1 MKPLQPA
8 AGDDLNIREQL
19 GQLTAFLRRA
29 LRFWSVMAVT
39 VALGGAALAIFLY
52 LRQPRFRSET
62 VIIYADK
69 GGVNRAPDSSETQ
82 RGVSARL
89 KELVFARPILE
100 RIVTRFDLYP
110 ELRARFGMID
120 AVEELKKHVEF
131 RAPGGDTFSIA
142 FEGTSPTQA
151 QAATA
156 ELARQVIDGDA
167 ELRRKQATMAL
178 DFLTEER
185 KNREKDLRAAEEALA
200 GFMAEHPRF
209 ALDATPLANGAAV
222 RASMA
227 PGRAPTEAPAR
238 NWAPSSRPS
247 TPMSGGASVAGESAN
262 KAPTNIGRSPDEARA
277 QAALA
282 AAREDLAEKL
292 VHYTPVHPDVRAAQL
307 EVQRATERLAAITNG
322 EPSKPPSE
330 PAAAAAAAPAASGV
344 PAAPA
349 ARRAPVRAWQP
360 ASAPPARSA
369 ATQENLVDLETQ
381 WLKLTRSVTEAR
393 QRTDQIE
400 TQLFRADIEVSSER
414 GGHAVQVSVIDPAFL
429 PQKPLP
435 PGKTTLGLVF
445 LVASVTLGFL
455 VMLLCAA
462 FSQRVFVAR
471 DLAGIGEVLVEVPK
485 VTRRRAHVAG

>member
-1 MKPLQPA
+1 MKPLQPVA
-8 AGDDLNIREQL
+8 SDDLGMREQL
-19 GQLTAFLRRA
+19 SQLMAFIRRA
-29 LRFWSVMAVT
+29 LRFWRIMAVT
-39 VALGGAALAIFLY
+39 LVVGAAALAVFLY
-52 LRQPRFRSET
+52 FRQPRFRSET
-62 VIIYADK
+62 VILYADK
-69 GGVNRAPDSSETQ
+69 GGVNRAPESSDTQ

-89 KELVFARPILE
+89 KELVFSRPILE

-142 FEGTSPTQA
+142 FDGTSPNQA

-156 ELARQVIDGDA
+156 ELARQVIEGDA
-167 ELRRKQATMAL
+167 ELRRKQATLAL

-185 KNREKDLRAAEEALA
+185 KNRDKDLRAAEEALA

-222 RASMA
+222 RASLA
-227 PGRAPTEAPAR
+227 PGRGPTDKAPAR
-238 NWAPSSRPS
+238 VWAPS
-247 TPMSGGASVAGESAN
+247 TAASNVGSATVVEAN
-262 KAPTNIGRSPDEARA
+262 QGTTNRAPSPDEARA

-292 VHYTPVHPDVRAAQL
+292 VHYTPVHPDVRAAQV
-307 EVQRATERLAAITNG
+307 EVQRATERLAAITNAA
-322 EPSKPPSE
+322 PPKV
-330 PAAAAAAAPAASGV
+330 AASAPAAS
-344 PAAPA
+344 AAGG
-349 ARRAPVRAWQP
+349 APVPVRVWQP
-360 ASAPPARSA
+360 ASPAPARSA
-369 ATQENLVDLETQ
+369 APPQNLVDLETQ

-393 QRTDQIE
+393 QRSDQIE

-429 PQKPLP
+429 PQTPLP
-435 PGKTTLGLVF
+435 PGKTTLGVVF
-445 LVASVTLGFL
+445 MLASLATGFL
-455 VMLLCAA
+455 AMLLCAA

-471 DLAGIGEVLVEVPK
+471 DLATVGEVLVEIPK
-485 VTRRRAHVAG
+485 ASRRAYVAG

>member
-1 MKPLQPA
+1 MKPLQST
-8 AGDDLNIREQL
+8 GDDSSIREQL
-19 GQLTAFLRRA
+19 SQLTAFIRRA

-39 VALGGAALAIFLY
+39 LLLGGAALAVFLY
-52 LRQPRFRSET
+52 VRQPRFRSET

-89 KELVFARPILE
+89 KELVFSRPILE
-100 RIVTRFDLYP
+100 RIVKRFDLYP
-110 ELRARFGMID
+110 EVRARFGMID

-142 FEGTSPTQA
+142 FEGTSPSQA

-156 ELARQVIDGDA
+156 ELARQVIEGDA
-167 ELRRKQATMAL
+167 ELRRKQATLAL

-227 PGRAPTEAPAR
+227 PGRTATDPLPAR
-238 NWAPSSRPS
+238 SWAPSARAS
-247 TPMSGGASVAGESAN
+247 TPTSGGASAPAEDAN
-262 KAPTNIGRSPDEARA
+262 KASANRARSPDEARA

-292 VHYTPVHPDVRAAQL
+292 VRYTPVHPDVRAAQA
-307 EVQRATERLAAITNG
+307 EVQRATERLAALTNA
-322 EPSKPPSE
+322 EPPKVATSE
-330 PAAAAAAAPAASGV
+330 PAAPSSSSPPP
-344 PAAPA
+344 PAAP
-349 ARRAPVRAWQP
+349 RAPARAWQP
-360 ASAPPARSA
+360 PPARPA
-369 ATQENLVDLETQ
+369 PTQENLVDLETQ

-400 TQLFRADIEVSSER
+400 SQLFRADIEVSSER

-429 PQKPLP
+429 PQSPLP

-445 LVASVTLGFL
+445 LLASVTLGSL
-455 VMLLCAA
+455 AMLLCAA

-471 DLAGIGEVLVEVPK
+471 DLAGVGELLVEVPK
-485 VTRRRAHVAG
+485 ATRRAHVAG

>member
-8 AGDDLNIREQL
+8 VSDDSSVREQL
-19 GQLTAFLRRA
+19 GQLTAFVRRA
-29 LRFWSVMAVT
+29 LRFWGVMAVT
-39 VALGGAALAIFLY
+39 LLLGGAALAVFLY
-52 LRQPRFRSET
+52 VRQPRFRSET
-62 VIIYADK
+62 VILYADK

-89 KELVFARPILE
+89 KELVFSRPILE

-110 ELRARFGMID
+110 ELRARFGMVD

-142 FEGTSPTQA
+142 FEGTSPNQA

-167 ELRRKQATMAL
+167 QLRRTQATLAL

-222 RASMA
+222 RASLA
-227 PGRAPTEAPAR
+227 PGKAPAGQAPAR
-238 NWAPSSRPS
+238 AWVPS
-247 TPMSGGASVAGESAN
+247 TPTSGGGVAVTDDAN
-262 KAPTNIGRSPDEARA
+262 KGATNHVRSPDEARA

-292 VHYTPVHPDVRAAQL
+292 VHYTPVHPDVRAAQV
-307 EVQRATERLAAITNG
+307 EVQRATERLAAITSA
-322 EPSKPPSE
+322 EPPKSAT
-330 PAAAAAAAPAASGV
+330 PAPASTAAAPSAAAV
-344 PAAPA
+344 PSPPPAP
-349 ARRAPVRAWQP
+349 RAWQP
-360 ASAPPARSA
+360 PNATPPRPA

-414 GGHAVQVSVIDPAFL
+414 GGQAVQVSIIDPAFL
-429 PQKPLP
+429 PQSPLP

-445 LVASVTLGFL
+445 LLASAVIGALA
-455 VMLLCAA
+455 MLLCAA

-471 DLAGIGEVLVEVPK
+471 DLAAVGEVLVEVPK
-485 VTRRRAHVAG
+485 ASGRRAYVAG

>member
-1 MKPLQPA
+1 MKPLQST
-8 AGDDLNIREQL
+8 GDDSSIREQL
-19 GQLTAFLRRA
+19 SQLTAFIRRA

-39 VALGGAALAIFLY
+39 LLLGGAALAVFLY
-52 LRQPRFRSET
+52 VRQPRFRSET

-89 KELVFARPILE
+89 KELVFSRPILE
-100 RIVTRFDLYP
+100 RIVKRFDLYP
-110 ELRARFGMID
+110 EVRARFGMID

-142 FEGTSPTQA
+142 FEGTSPSQA

-156 ELARQVIDGDA
+156 ELARQVIEGDA
-167 ELRRKQATMAL
+167 ELRRKQATLAL

-227 PGRAPTEAPAR
+227 PGRTATDPLPAR
-238 NWAPSSRPS
+238 SWAPSARAS
-247 TPMSGGASVAGESAN
+247 TPTSGGASAPAEDAN
-262 KAPTNIGRSPDEARA
+262 KASANRARSPDEARA

-292 VHYTPVHPDVRAAQL
+292 VRYTPVHPDVRAAQA
-307 EVQRATERLAAITNG
+307 EVQRATERLAALTNA
-322 EPSKPPSE
+322 EPPKVATSE
-330 PAAAAAAAPAASGV
+330 PAAPSSSSSSPPP
-344 PAAPA
+344 PAAP
-349 ARRAPVRAWQP
+349 RAPARAWQP
-360 ASAPPARSA
+360 PPARPA
-369 ATQENLVDLETQ
+369 PTQENLVDLETQ

-400 TQLFRADIEVSSER
+400 SQLFRADIEVSSER

-429 PQKPLP
+429 PQSPLP

-445 LVASVTLGFL
+445 LLASVTLGSL
-455 VMLLCAA
+455 AMLLCAA

-471 DLAGIGEVLVEVPK
+471 DLAGVGELLVEVPK
-485 VTRRRAHVAG
+485 ATRRAHVAG

>member
-1 MKPLQPA
+1 MTQPQPVA
-8 AGDDLNIREQL
+8 SDDSSIREQL
-19 GQLTAFLRRA
+19 NQLVAFVRRA
-29 LRFWSVMAVT
+29 LRFWPVMAVT
-39 VALGGAALAIFLY
+39 LLLGGVALALFLV

-62 VIIYADK
+62 VILYADK

-89 KELVFARPILE
+89 KELLLSRPILE

-110 ELRARFGMID
+110 DLRARFGMVD

-142 FEGTSPTQA
+142 FEGTSPGQA

-156 ELARQVIDGDA
+156 ELARQVLDGDA
-167 ELRRKQATMAL
+167 ELRRTQATLAL

-185 KNREKDLRAAEEALA
+185 KNRDKDLRAAEEALA

-227 PGRAPTEAPAR
+227 PGKAPTDSSLARRWVPSAPAVGTSI
-238 NWAPSSRPS
+238 AP
-247 TPMSGGASVAGESAN
+247 VVDAN
-262 KAPTNIGRSPDEARA
+262 KAAPTHSRSPDEARA

-292 VHYTPVHPDVRAAQL
+292 VHYTPVHPDVRAAQV
-307 EVQRATERLAAITNG
+307 EVQRATERLAAIANA
-322 EPSKPPSE
+322 EPAK
-330 PAAAAAAAPAASGV
+330 PAAAAELGASAASSATAPV
-344 PAAPA
+344 TAA
-349 ARRAPVRAWQP
+349 RAPVRAWQP
-360 ASAPPARSA
+360 ANTTPPAA
-369 ATQENLVDLETQ
+369 VAQQENLVDLETQ

-400 TQLFRADIEVSSER
+400 SQLFRADIEVSSER

-429 PQKPLP
+429 PQSPLP
-435 PGKTTLGLVF
+435 PGKTTLALLF
-445 LVASVTLGFL
+445 LLASSSIGFL
-455 VMLLCAA
+455 AMLVWAA

-471 DLAGIGEVLVEVPK
+471 DLAAVGDVLVEVPK
-485 VTRRRAHVAG
+485 PSRRAYVAG